1 MAVSWSL
8 VRRGIIIEHVTN
20 IQAGQSRPVQ
30 PRSIGTAAVTVR
42 ADDTGT
48 TRISTLR
55 QSGALKLVFPQTHRS
70 GLEAIS
76 VNTSGGVTGGDTLS
90 TRARVDSGA
99 ALTITSQAAER
110 AYKAQPGEIGQVTTD
125 LDVAANAELF
135 WVPQELIL
143 FQGAALRRRLNITL
157 AATSRLLMVET
168 VVFGRAAMGE
178 KITQVQFDD
187 RIRITREG
195 VPLYFD
201 GLKLRGNINAQL
213 KRPSVANGA
222 GAMASLVFVDPAAA
236 SFLDR
241 IRAGLGPAGGASLLA
256 PDMIVLRAVATDSLE
271 LRRVLVP
278 LLDLLTRNQLPLSWR
293 L

>member
-1 MAVSWSL
+1 M
-8 VRRGIIIEHVTN
+8 
-20 IQAGQSRPVQ
+20 Q

-42 ADDTGT
+42 TDGKGT
-48 TRISTLR
+48 SKIATLR
-55 QSGALKLVFPQTHRS
+55 QSGALKLVFPQTHRP

-76 VNTSGGVTGGDTLS
+76 VNTSGGVTGGDVLS
-90 TRARVDSGA
+90 TRARVESGA

-110 AYKAQPGEIGQVTTD
+110 AYKAQPGEVGQVTTD
-125 LDVAANAELF
+125 LEVAADAELF

-143 FQGAALRRRLNITL
+143 FQGAALRRRLNISL
-157 AATSRLLMVET
+157 AANARLLMVET

-178 KITQVQFDD
+178 KITEVHFDD
-187 RIRITREG
+187 RIRITRDDA
-195 VPLYFD
+195 PLYLD
-201 GLKLRGNINAQL
+201 GLALNGNIYEQF
-213 KRPSVANGA
+213 KRPALAEGA
-222 GAMASLVFVDPAAA
+222 GAMASLVFVDPAAG

-241 IRAGLGPAGGASLLA
+241 MRAGLGTDGGASLLA
-256 PDMIVLRAVATDSLE
+256 PDVLALRLVATDSLE